1 VNNVNLS
8 FKDTLFDS
16 LALYLMLNTF
26 FTFKTFYMKLLKLYV
41 LLGVFAAFS
50 SCKPDP
56 VAVST
61 NFKINGFA
69 QKGPF
74 TIGSK
79 VTVSELTSQ
88 LIESGRNFNGTIA
101 DDKGS
106 FTVEGSGLTSNF
118 IAVSADGFYFDEVTG
133 QLSPSRLILNAL
145 VDLSQGNTLNVN
157 ILTHLEFER
166 VKFLLKSGQSFSQAK
181 EQAKKEVL
189 NIFKIT
195 TASSN
200 FEKLDISKTEDENA
214 ALLAISAILQG
225 THTVAQLSEL
235 LSKISLDIKEDG
247 KLDAENLKADLL
259 NQATILNTAKVRT
272 NLSQRL
278 KDIGVT
284 TTIGNFEKF
293 VTQFIKATAFTNPN
307 QINYPK
313 TGVNGYLNLLALSDT
328 ILPAGSNYS
337 FASYLPDGASLK
349 IIIRTA
355 PGQGILFIEAYGGL
369 TSGLSGGTPT
379 AEGTRTY
386 LSTTT
391 TPNATVTVSDVPF
404 QIEIYENGATTPTR
418 VITFN
423 TKGSSE
429 FLTFDQTGKYGK
441 NIFPQLG
448 SNYPKGDNSFQVKL
462 NDTKE
467 HTVKF
472 EFYYNTKQDMLF
484 SNLEGWTMVRDTSNA
499 NIVITRLEF
508 KATKATADMKISLV
522 GSSNATAQGWVD
534 GVLKNEWYKKMSW

>member
-1 VNNVNLS
+1 
-8 FKDTLFDS
+8 
-16 LALYLMLNTF
+16 
-26 FTFKTFYMKLLKLYV
+26 MKSLKLCF
-41 LLGVFAAFS
+41 LLSLLAAFS
-50 SCKPDP
+50 ACKPDP
-56 VAVST
+56 VVVSS
-61 NFKINGFA
+61 NFNINGFA

-79 VTVSELTSQ
+79 ITVSELNST
-88 LIESGRNFNGTIA
+88 LIETGRNFNGTIA

-106 FTVEGSGLTSNF
+106 FSVEGSGLTSNF
-118 IAVSADGFYFDEVTG
+118 VAIAADGFYFDEVNG

-145 VDLSQGNTLNVN
+145 VDLSQGNTLNINV
-157 ILTHLEFER
+157 LTHLEFER
-166 VKFLLKSGQSFSQAK
+166 VKVLIKSGQGFAQAK

-189 NIFKIT
+189 NIFKIS

-200 FEKLDISKTEDENA
+200 FEKLDISKTEDEHA

-247 KLDAENLKADLL
+247 KLDAENLKSELL
-259 NQATILNTAKVRT
+259 SQATILNTAKIRA

-278 KDIGVT
+278 KNIGVT

-313 TGVNGYLNLLALSDT
+313 TGINGYVNLLALSDT
-328 ILPAGSNYS
+328 TLPAGSNYC
-337 FASYLPDGASLK
+337 FASYLPDASSLK
-349 IIIRTA
+349 VIIRTA
-355 PGQGILFIEAYGGL
+355 PGQGILYVEAYIGL

-379 AEGTRTY
+379 GEGTRTY

-391 TPNATVTVSDVPF
+391 SPNATATVSDVPF
-404 QIEIYENGATTPTR
+404 QIEIYENGAANPTR
-418 VITFN
+418 VINFN

-448 SNYPKGDNSFQVKL
+448 SSYPKGANSFQVKL
-462 NDTKE
+462 NDVKE
-467 HTVKF
+467 HSVKF
-472 EFYYNTKQDMLF
+472 QFYYDKKQDMLF
-484 SNLEGWTMVRDTSNA
+484 SDLEGWTMTTDTSNA
-499 NIVITRLEF
+499 TIVITTLDF
-508 KATKATADMKISLV
+508 KASKGTADMKITLV
-522 GSSNATAQGWVD
+522 GSSFATAQAWVD
-534 GVLKNEWYKKMSW
+534 GVIKNEWYKKMSW